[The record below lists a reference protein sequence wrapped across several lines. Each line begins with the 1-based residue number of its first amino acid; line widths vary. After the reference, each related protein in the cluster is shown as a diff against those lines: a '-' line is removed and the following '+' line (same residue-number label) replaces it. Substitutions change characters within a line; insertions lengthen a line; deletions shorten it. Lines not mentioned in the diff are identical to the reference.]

1 MSGIA
6 MPPGDPAG
14 LEDAAGQL
22 RSYGNQIATL
32 ADSTRSTS
40 TRIAANADWTGSSAD
55 AYTGFTG
62 SFAAGIGRMEEPL
75 QNIPSAVSRYADALR
90 TAQSKVSAYESHAK
104 QVSTFV
110 GPISAQERTTI
121 DQASKTLEEEAESAL
136 DQLEAQAETAANALK
151 SIGDTLKDVFGLD
164 GSFRDWLETITRPW
178 DSAGAD
184 AILEGIVQKGEK
196 LEEAFNDAA
205 KENQAALQEAI
216 TKDFDDI
223 VGTVAQDYDAGNAS
237 LSDLESAYQTFEKAS
252 QTLTDASSA
261 FAPEEGTLV
270 KMLPYLKNVGRFADV
285 AGIIGGTYTVIK
297 PPDYDQG
304 AARVGA
310 RAAGGAM
317 ALGSAAGLAGGFAAA
332 DGTILTATV
341 AGSLT
346 VPVLGECVAA
356 GAGLYLVGDWAY
368 HNTHLIAHTFD
379 SVRHTAAH
387 YADDLVSWM

>member
-1 MSGIA
+1 
-6 MPPGDPAG
+6 MPPGDPAAI
-14 LEDAAGQL
+14 EDAAGKL
-22 RSYGNQIATL
+22 RSYGSQIATL

-40 TRIAANADWTGSSAD
+40 SRIAANADWTGSSAD

-62 SFAAGIGRMEEPL
+62 SFATGIARMEEPL
-75 QNIPSAVSRYADALR
+75 QSIYSVAARYADGLKS
-90 TAQSKVSAYESHAK
+90 AQAKVSAYLSHAK
-104 QVSTFV
+104 QISSFV
-110 GPISAQERTTI
+110 GPVSAEE
-121 DQASKTLEEEAESAL
+121 QAQNTATLKTLEQDAEAAL
-136 DQLEAQAETAANALK
+136 DEFESLTESTANFFKNL
-151 SIGDTLKDVFGLD
+151 GDTLKDVFGLD
-164 GSFRDWLETITRPW
+164 GPFRDWLETITRPW
-178 DSAGAD
+178 DSVGGD
-184 AILEGIVQKGEK
+184 AILEGIVQKGES
-196 LEEAFNDAA
+196 LEKAFDSTKEANA
-205 KENQAALQEAI
+205 EALQEAI
-216 TKDFDDI
+216 NDDFDDI
-223 VGTVAQDYDAGNAS
+223 VGSVAQDYDAGNAS
-237 LSDLESAYQTFEKAS
+237 LSDLEAAYNTFEKAS

-270 KMLPYLKNVGRFADV
+270 KMLPYLKNAGRFADV
-285 AGIIGGTYTVIK
+285 AGIVGGTYTVIE

-310 RAAGGAM
+310 RVAGGAM

-379 SVRHTAAH
+379 TVRHAAAH